1 MNTVLFTVGMCI
13 IWVVAL
19 LNGTGIGNAYHVNEY
34 VCYFLYI
41 VTYLPI
47 LFVKRSYVERRAL
60 FIYGGMAIV
69 FVGSSYLQGHGLVGL
84 SYLVSFA
91 LVAVVSRL
99 NVREKAFRL
108 TGVAFASLGVVILAI
123 FDYGTALSGWNTNS
137 IAMIGLFSYLIFA
150 ASVFATRMSVE
161 RLVLIAVTVIYC
173 VLIIPTGSRSCMLS
187 VIVMLLLILLGKSI
201 TKLLRYRL
209 FIRFCLLIPL
219 FIAVFVS
226 LFSMY
231 GNIAELNAWSIE
243 QFGKPLFNGRDTAW
257 IEGFSVLYDNFFFGT
272 GEILSGVW
280 HNSAISCLT
289 AYGAVGYVLWIVSIE
304 YILRKGQAYCAD
316 RIISGCMVVFLLINV
331 QQAFELGMFSPNP
344 SLLIYLPLGIILGRI
359 KFLKGENG

>member
-1 MNTVLFTVGMCI
+1 MNTVLFTVGMCVV
-13 IWVVAL
+13 WAVAL
-19 LNGTGIGNAYHVNEY
+19 LNGTGIGNTYHVTEY
-34 VCYFLYI
+34 VCYFLYA
-41 VTYLPI
+41 VVCLPV
-47 LFVKRSYVERRAL
+47 LFAKKSYVERRAL

-69 FVGSSYLQGHGLVGL
+69 FVSSSYLHGHGLVGL

-108 TGVAFASLGVVILAI
+108 TGVAFAFLGMAILAI

-150 ASVFATRMSVE
+150 SSVFATRMSVE
-161 RLVLIAVTVIYC
+161 RLVLIAVTVLYC

-187 VIVMLLLILLGKSI
+187 IIAMLLLILFGKRI
-201 TKLLRYRL
+201 ARLLRYRS
-209 FIRFCLLIPL
+209 FICFCLLVPL

-231 GNIAELNAWSIE
+231 GNITEFNAWSIE

-257 IEGFSVLYDNFFFGT
+257 INGFGTLFDNFFFGT

-289 AYGAVGYVLWIVSIE
+289 AYGAMGYVLWIVSIE

-316 RIISGCMVVFLLINV
+316 RIISGCMIVFLLINV
-331 QQAFELGMFSPNP
+331 QQSFELGMFAPNP

-359 KFLKGENG
+359 KFLKGQAV